1 MIRSRL
7 PKRLFGYLSHYVHHH
22 GDMTFIT
29 GANAPFFQ
37 SLRDNLLSSL
47 FKYEPTSPIV
57 VWDLG
62 LDPAQRQELE
72 QIARERAKIVGG
84 KLTIRNYPEAEL
96 PPHYNMKCWNY
107 AFKSYCI
114 FHSLRD
120 IKTRFAFWLD
130 AGCGIRGPLNAE
142 RSILAIHG
150 FYSPYSS
157 TTVGK
162 LTVSSLLSD
171 FLDEKCHYAQ
181 RSMLSGGVQ
190 GYDMKNTKALAICA
204 EWTNLIKAESILAPA
219 GASLDN
225 HRFDQSLLSLVYY
238 SRKKKNPYLGRYLYN
253 IQCHLNKR

>member
-62 LDPAQRQELE
+62 LDTDQRQELE
-72 QIARERAKIVGG
+72 QIADERAKMGG
-84 KLTIRNYPEAEL
+84 VTIRDYPEQEL

-114 FHSLRD
+114 YHSLRD
-120 IKTRFAFWLD
+120 VKTRFAFWLD
-130 AGCGIRGPLNAE
+130 AGCGIRGKLDAE
-142 RSILAIHG
+142 RTILSMYG
-150 FYSPYSS
+150 FYSPFSS

-162 LTVSSLLSD
+162 LTVPQLLAD
-171 FLDEKCHYAQ
+171 FYDDKCEYAPIQ
-181 RSMLSGGVQ
+181 MLSSGVDGFDIQ
-190 GYDMKNTKALAICA
+190 NPFTWKLVS
-204 EWTNLIKAESILAPA
+204 EWYRTGMVENLLAPQ
-219 GASLDN
+219 GASLAN
-225 HRFDQSLLSLVYY
+225 HRYDQSLLSLVYY
-238 SRKKKNPYLGRYLYN
+238 SRRKKMPYLCRYYYN
-253 IQCHLNKR
+253 IKIHLNKG

>member
-1 MIRSRL
+1 
-7 PKRLFGYLSHYVHHH
+7 
-22 GDMTFIT
+22 
-29 GANAPFFQ
+29 
-37 SLRDNLLSSL
+37 
-47 FKYEPTSPIV
+47 
-57 VWDLG
+57 
-62 LDPAQRQELE
+62 
-72 QIARERAKIVGG
+72 
-84 KLTIRNYPEAEL
+84 
-96 PPHYNMKCWNY
+96 MKCWNY

-162 LTVSSLLSD
+162 LTMPQLLADFCDDKCKYSSIKMLWAAVIGLDIHND
-171 FLDEKCHYAQ
+171 FSWKMISEWYRCGMVEELIAPQ
-181 RSMLSGGVQ
+181 GSGL
-190 GYDMKNTKALAICA
+190 N
-204 EWTNLIKAESILAPA
+204 
-219 GASLDN
+219 N